1 MPSLAVFVADTHLN
15 SRVAMCPLHY
25 RFRGNGEFRPNKSQR
40 ALHHR
45 WLASWDAV
53 YETQKELDAALY
65 VHVVGDAMDINKHDG
80 IDPISRYE
88 PDVIDLGEAIYGP
101 VVEQADYTFFY
112 RGTVAHDLEHGKL
125 TEQLATRLLKDCNGN
140 ASSVVP
146 DEQDGYNSWGWF
158 WGEIDGVT
166 FDVTHHPKTSTRI
179 RANRGAA
186 AARQQRRVR
195 DGYLDRGDK
204 PPDIGVYAHG
214 HFWADSGTTFKPRVF
229 LLPPWV
235 LANSYGDRLGV
246 GGEIEPVGMLLVIC
260 DNGKYEARDIRWR
273 FPRRRKP
280 WKGE

>member
-1 MPSLAVFVADTHLN
+1 MPSLVAFVADTHLN

-40 ALHHR
+40 ALHRR
-45 WLASWDAV
+45 WLASWDIV
-53 YETQKELDAALY
+53 YETQKELDATLY

-101 VVEQADYTFFY
+101 IVEQADYTFFY
-112 RGTVAHDLEHGKL
+112 RGTEAHDLEHGKL
-125 TEQLATRLLKDCNGN
+125 TEQLATRFVKQKGG
-140 ASSVVP
+140 SSVVP

-204 PPDIGVYAHG
+204 PPDLGVYAHG
-214 HFWADSGTTFKPRVF
+214 HFWADSGTTFKPQVF

-246 GGEIEPVGMLLVIC
+246 GGEIEPVGLLMVIC
-260 DNGKYEARDIRWR
+260 DEGKYEAREKRWR

-280 WKGE
+280 WQAD